1 MSIADKYECLEKIGE
16 GTYGQVY
23 RGKDKETGEIV
34 ALKRVMSDDETEGI
48 LGTTIREIMILRQMS
63 HPHIVRLHDVLFRP
77 PKLTMVFENC
87 DCDLTAHIKRG
98 LPVDTRR
105 FMWEFMSGLAYLH
118 SHSIIHRDLKPQ
130 NLLLKEGVLKIADFG
145 LARVEGIPIKKYSH
159 DVVTLWY
166 RPPDIILGSV
176 MYGYS
181 ADIWSAGCIFAEM
194 IARKP
199 IFAGRNPKDHL
210 LRIFAAMGAPT
221 DQSFPM
227 MHAYPL
233 SAATLPPV
241 LQSVPPQRTLE
252 AWLASSNAR
261 EIVGPEGI
269 DLLLRMLAYDP
280 SRRPTSA
287 EVLAHPFFA
296 ETRRG
301 VAARTGSQY
310 LYVQNA
316 TTLDVGGAADGGES
330 DSDAGAGG
338 DTSTPTPS
346 P

>member
-23 RGKDKETGEIV
+23 RGKDKETGEVV

-63 HPHIVRLHDVLFRP
+63 HVHIVRLHDVLFRP

-87 DCDLTAHIKRG
+87 DCDLTAHIKKG
-98 LPVDTRR
+98 LEVDVKR

-118 SHSIIHRDLKPQ
+118 AHSIIHRDLKPQ
-130 NLLLKEGVLKIADFG
+130 NLLLKDGVLKIADFG

-210 LRIFAAMGAPT
+210 LRIFAVMGTPT
-221 DQSFPM
+221 PQNFPM
-227 MHAYPL
+227 MNVYPQ
-233 SAATLPPV
+233 SSTILPSV
-241 LQSVPPQRTLE
+241 LQSVPGQRTFESWLE
-252 AWLASSNAR
+252 SNNVR
-261 EIVGPEGI
+261 SIVRPEGI
-269 DLLLRMLAYDP
+269 DLLLGMLQFDP
-280 SRRPTSA
+280 AKRLNSV
-287 EVLAHPFFA
+287 EVLGHPYFA
-296 ETRRG
+296 DIRKEI
-301 VAARTGSQY
+301 ASKTGSQY

-316 TTLDVGGAADGGES
+316 TTLDTATSKS
-330 DSDAGAGG
+330 DSDVDEA
-338 DTSTPTPS
+338 S
-346 P
+346 PQTTNL